1 MKKSLQ
7 LVAFVAAIWAVI
19 ILGVQGVSH
28 AFYRI
33 PTKPT
38 CSVEAN
44 KNPINGRHGVLSQNP
59 VMIHQRLG
67 DYAQLYGD
75 VTIDCIRNEPAVRR
89 HNRIAS
95 FVVIEKWRP
104 QYKKYFTY
112 RYYSYNQPW
121 DWRQHRKIVYNG
133 ARIVCDGHGHYRI
146 RAQAY
151 TYEHGVHV
159 GSYPSRMVGEA
170 SNHIATC
177 QGTRHKPLGVVNNP

>member
-7 LVAFVAAIWAVI
+7 VVAFVAALWMVI
-19 ILGVQGVSH
+19 LLAVQGVSH
-28 AFYRI
+28 AFPRV

-38 CSVEAN
+38 CTVEAN
-44 KNPINGRHGVLSQNP
+44 KNPTTGRHGVLSQNP
-59 VMIHQRLG
+59 VLVHQRLG

-75 VTIDCIRNEPAVRR
+75 VTIDCRRNEAAVRR

-112 RYYSYNQPW
+112 RYYAYNESW
-121 DWRQHRKIVYNG
+121 DWRQPRKVVFPA
-133 ARIVCDGHGHYRI
+133 ARIVCDGHGHYRV

-151 TYEHGVHV
+151 TYEAGVHV
-159 GSYPSRMVGEA
+159 GSYPSLIVGEA

-177 QGTRHKPLGVVNNP
+177 VGTRHKSLGVVNNP